1 MPYLELKNITKNYD
15 SLKALDNFNF
25 SVEQNEFAVIFGSS
39 AAGKTT
45 SLRCIAGLEQIDA
58 GEVYFDGKN
67 YTNAPIQG
75 RGIAMIFQTFALYP
89 HLTVT
94 ENLAYPLY
102 KQKMER
108 KIVNEKTSKIAEML
122 GITHTLDRKPDTLSG
137 GEQQRLAIGRAIIQE
152 PKLLLLDEP
161 LANLDAKLRHDTR
174 AELKR
179 LQRDLN
185 MTMVYAT
192 PDQLEALTM
201 GDNITIIKDGKF
213 VQKGSPSDLYD
224 KPDNTYVAEMIGSPT
239 INILNAKINNDS
251 NTIELPF
258 GQITY
263 DTNKKIDQSFYN
275 TALSFGIRP
284 NDIIITD
291 DSNNNFEANIFLANI
306 FLKEPLGDVTIL
318 DLEINNS
325 KLKMILPE
333 EDAHNYE
340 VGTKIN
346 IKMNTANSYLFSS
359 ETGVN
364 ITPI

>member
-45 SLRCIAGLEQIDA
+45 SLRCISGLEQTNA

-122 GITHTLDRKPDTLSG
+122 RITHTLDRKPDTLSG

-291 DSNNNFEANIFLANI
+291 DSNNNFEANIFL
-306 FLKEPLGDVTIL
+306 KEPLGDVTIL

-333 EDAHNYE
+333 EDAHNYQ

-359 ETGVN
+359 DTGVN
-364 ITPI
+364 ITPT

>member
-15 SLKALDNFNF
+15 SLKAIDNLSF
-25 SVEQNEFAVIFGSS
+25 SVEKNEFAVLFGSS

-94 ENLAYPLY
+94 ENLAYPLN
-102 KQKMER
+102 KQKIER
-108 KIVNEKTSKIAEML
+108 KIVNEKTAKIAEML
-122 GITHTLDRKPDTLSG
+122 RITHTLNRKPDTLSG
-137 GEQQRLAIGRAIIQE
+137 GEQQRLAIGRALIQE

-213 VQKGSPSDLYD
+213 VQKGSPSTLYD

-258 GQITY
+258 GNIAY

-275 TALSFGIRP
+275 TDLSFGIRP
-284 NDIIITD
+284 NDIIVSED
-291 DSNNNFEANIFLANI
+291 NNNNFEANI
-306 FLKEPLGDVTIL
+306 FLKEPLGDVTII
-318 DLEINNS
+318 DLEIKNS

-333 EDAHNYE
+333 EEAHNYE
-340 VGTKIN
+340 VGSKIN
-346 IKMNTANSYLFSS
+346 IKMNTVNSYLFTND
-359 ETGVN
+359 TGVN
-364 ITPI
+364 ITPA